1 MRADFLRKGA
11 AMAGLRAFAAGWL
24 AVAAAAQGGEPG
36 GRVLARI
43 DIRNPGEPFSMPV
56 HAQLQDSAG
65 GHYVLVK
72 ATAEE
77 LERLEGEPRILDADI
92 ESAVYILAR
101 EFRPGARAAARG
113 FFPIVHDDGRRLI
126 IRSAAGAEMEALAEL
141 GFQCRLL
148 SDTPAEVFPPRK
160 VGALRRTKTVV
171 SNATVAAMMAQVR
184 QTNLVAALDELTG
197 NRSVWADGV
206 FDVIR
211 TRHQNSGVPLRR
223 ATALAHERLEALGLQ
238 TGYQAWTSGSRSNRN
253 VIGEQAGSGASA
265 EILVICAHID
275 DMPST
280 GDAPGADDNASGSIA
295 VLTAAEILRNHV
307 FDRTI
312 RYILFTGEEQGM
324 LGSDAYARA
333 AQSAGD
339 DIVAVLNLDMVAWD
353 GNGDGALHL
362 YVRPASDSGHADDR
376 AIAAAFT
383 NVVRLYGLGTDLS
396 PEIVAEVS
404 DWSDHYSFTS
414 LGYPA
419 ICAIEEDI
427 DDFNPYYHTAADTV
441 ARLNLPY
448 YTRFVQAA
456 VGTVAHLAGPDG
468 RNSPSYFSGD
478 QSIRCTGGAWSR
490 TFAMDLTNFRNLAV
504 QDGYQSYT
512 VNYPLTYDIWTGIYL
527 YDYDAGGFSAVTWLT
542 NLDL

>member
-1 MRADFLRKGA
+1 MRANILRKEA
-11 AMAGLRAFAAGWL
+11 AMSGLWAFAAGWL
-24 AVAAAAQGGEPG
+24 AVAAAAASAEPG
-36 GRVLARI
+36 ARVLARI
-43 DIRNPGEPFSMPV
+43 DIRNPSESFSMPV
-56 HAQLQDSAG
+56 HARLQDSAG

-113 FFPIVHDDGRRLI
+113 GFAIVHDDGRRLI

-148 SDTPAEVFPPRK
+148 PFAPLAVFPASK
-160 VGALRRTKTVV
+160 AGALPRTATIV
-171 SNATVAAMMAQVR
+171 SNASVAAMMAQVR
-184 QTNLVAALDELTG
+184 QTNLVAGLDELTG
-197 NRSVWADGV
+197 NRPVTADGTYEA
-206 FDVIR
+206 IL

-223 ATALAHERLEALGLQ
+223 ATALAHERFEALGLSTSYQ
-238 TGYQAWTSGSRSNRN
+238 TWASGSRSNRN
-253 VIGEQAGSGASA
+253 VVGIQPGAGAAS
-265 EILVICAHID
+265 EIVVLCAHID
-275 DMPST
+275 DMPSS
-280 GDAPGADDNASGSIA
+280 GAAPGADDNASGSVA

-333 AQSAGD
+333 AQTAGD
-339 DIVAVLNLDMVAWD
+339 DIVAVLNLDMAAWD

-362 YVRPASDSGHADDR
+362 YVRPVSDSGHAADR
-376 AIAAAFT
+376 AIATVFT
-383 NVVRLYGLGTDLS
+383 NVVRTYGLRPALA
-396 PEIVAEVS
+396 PEIVSEVS

-414 LGYPA
+414 HGFPA
-419 ICAIEEDI
+419 ICAIEEDV
-427 DDFNPYYHTAADTV
+427 DDFNPYYHTSADTV
-441 ARLNLPY
+441 ARLNLPF

-468 RNSPSYFSGD
+468 RTSPSYFSVD
-478 QSIRCTGGAWSR
+478 QAIRCTGAGWSR
-490 TFAMDLTNFRNLAV
+490 TFAMDLTNFRNLAA
-504 QDGYQSYT
+504 QDGYRNYT